1 MPNSN
6 ARRLSAALSPIH
18 VRAFAMLIMATN
30 YSYMNKQALK
40 ALGARTR

>member
-18 VRAFAMLIMATN
+18 VWPFAFPRAGERM
-30 YSYMNKQALK
+30 YENKQALK